1 MVLRIKFLSQLNDD
15 NGAATV
21 TRSNHPAVLRFSAQA
36 DQITELMRWDEEFA
50 GICSDYAEIVG
61 DIAEKE
67 HTLGRSSTVL
77 ADFLRLRAEL
87 ERDMLDKLGEVESDD
102 SQQTGN

>member
-1 MVLRIKFLSQLNDD
+1 MILRIKFLSQLNDD
-15 NGAATV
+15 DGAATV
-21 TRSNHPAVLRFSAQA
+21 TRSNHPAVLRFPAQA
-36 DQITELMRWDEEFA
+36 DQITELMRRDEEFA

-61 DIAEKE
+61 DITEKE
-67 HTLGRSSTVL
+67 RALGHGSAVL
-77 ADFLRLRAEL
+77 DDFLRLRAEL

>member
-1 MVLRIKFLSQLNDD
+1 
-15 NGAATV
+15 V
-21 TRSNHPAVLRFSAQA
+21 TRSNHPAVLKFPAQA
-36 DQITELMRWDEEFA
+36 DQIAELMRRDEEFA
-50 GICSDYAEIVG
+50 SICSDYEEIVG

-67 HTLGRSSTVL
+67 RTLDHGSAVL
-77 ADFLRLRAEL
+77 PDLLRLRADL